1 MKRIKAACLTQTIH
15 FQLRDNLP
23 HDAAVQAVQLEY
35 EQYKRT
41 MDRNGTRYRLLREEA
56 QADGSLVIEIKRQ
69 YNNQSCGS
77 YLD

>member
-41 MDRNGTRYRLLREEA
+41 MDRNGTRYRLLRAEP
-56 QADGSLVIEIKRQ
+56 QADGSLIIEIKRQ

>member
-41 MDRNGTRYRLLREEA
+41 MDRNGTRYRLLREEP
-56 QADGSLVIEIKRQ
+56 QADGSLVIAIKRQ

>member
-41 MDRNGTRYRLLREEA
+41 MDRNGTRYRLLREEP